1 MLVSMYLA
9 VLPADPLGPDV
20 SAVLGGYRG
29 VADGATLPSTEAA
42 CGSYDT

>member
-29 VADGATLPSTEAA
+29 VADGATLLLYRDSL
-42 CGSYDT
+42 CLI